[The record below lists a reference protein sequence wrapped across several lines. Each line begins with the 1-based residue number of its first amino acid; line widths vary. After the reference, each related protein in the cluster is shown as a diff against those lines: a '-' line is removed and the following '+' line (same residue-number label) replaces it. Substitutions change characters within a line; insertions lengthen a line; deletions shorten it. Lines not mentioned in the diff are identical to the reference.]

1 MTKKE
6 LIDKLADE
14 NTISKKETAALVD
27 NFISTIDRLPI
38 GEKLSLK
45 GFGTFAWIKKPATTA
60 RNPKTGESVD
70 VPEKNVLRFKASKP

>member
-38 GEKLSLK
+38 GEKLALK

-70 VPEKNVLRFKASKP
+70 VPEKNVLRFKASKQ